1 MSKYNAKKVELDG
14 HIFASQVEA
23 KYFIQL
29 KWLKTN
35 KQIKGFELQ
44 PKFLLQEAFEKDGK
58 KHRKIEYIAD
68 FKVINLDGSIEIID
82 IKSIATDTP
91 LFRLKEKLFHFR
103 HPHKLTLLTYSAK
116 WGGWLLLDEYKK
128 LIKQAKKAKGKN

>member
-1 MSKYNAKKVELDG
+1 MSKYKNKTIVLDD
-14 HIFASQVEA
+14 IQFQSQIEA
-23 KYFIQL
+23 KYYIQL

-44 PKFLLQEAFEKDGK
+44 PKFLLQESFKKDGK
-58 KHRKIEYIAD
+58 THRKIEYIAD

-82 IKSIATDTP
+82 IKSTATDTP

-103 HPHKLTLLTYSAK
+103 YPHKLTLLTYSAK
-116 WGGWLLLDEYKK
+116 WGGWIELDELKK
-128 LIKQAKKAKGKN
+128 LRKQAKKDKGKK